1 MAKRRGK
8 GDDED
13 DKPKKGEKKKQ
24 LPSSKQLDDAPS
36 SVSVAVDGQTIV
48 GEKREYS
55 SGSVGWNVS
64 GKVVI
69 GGLQCQVSCNI
80 VIVGSK
86 DVK

>member
-24 LPSSKQLDDAPS
+24 LPTEKQLDDAPS
-36 SVSVAVDGQTIV
+36 SVSLAVDGQTIV